1 MLNNDEKIVD
11 KIRMPFDVNNV
22 DASVNANFLF
32 GLILQMQGGYQPKP
46 YLRTM
51 ARDIADFLV
60 YAIEDAVD
68 RRPDLILMYY
78 PSIYD
83 FYWFVGRLVGVL
95 ERMKMN
101 DQDLLYIKEKLSV
114 AMRTKGSN
122 KIVEEKIESKEGCYW
137 V

>member
-1 MLNNDEKIVD
+1 
-11 KIRMPFDVNNV
+11 
-22 DASVNANFLF
+22 
-32 GLILQMQGGYQPKP
+32 
-46 YLRTM
+46 M

-122 KIVEEKIESKEGCYW
+122 KIVGEKIESKEGCYW